1 MGTSKTNKIMKF
13 VKFIKFV
20 FVVLNFHSQRGA
32 RGVFSGSF
40 QLDQTDNA
48 IVSQYRTDLDSWSVK
63 LDDTYNANCILP
75 QIAKHSMIRLE
86 QSTFMV
92 CSELSSVIISSEFLL
107 PNRIPFANASCLGFL
122 KTMTDIS
129 FVESQAICGDPY
141 LDNAVVVT
149 SDGLLISR
157 QSDTIRNIFRND
169 SQARLDFRVLFIRKM
184 MNNYAVHQKIFNLE
198 LRIPS
203 TVANLDGGH
212 FIVENFCAHVGLRT
226 IPHSILRKFLYH
238 ESLYSCLVECHHNF
252 IRTPWNSRPSFQNI
266 SQNDQFEAYSICL
279 PVSDEFTASLFD
291 LTIVTSTQMSVA
303 WTASDDFFG
312 NLRSLELIIQN
323 FTNMHDINSNVFLKL
338 PLSRYDDKSFGNL
351 VNAIIAMRNSD
362 AINFYKTQIVQSKP
376 LFTSRRLLSS
386 VVDESNTE
394 ASSVH
399 ALITLRG
406 LMLTRNV
413 QKSPS
418 TISRLLHNLP
428 VEISYSDGLITSVE
442 QAHVDRI
449 YRVAKQDPPSQES
462 RIERYLV
469 IGISLGVICIILII
483 ASILTQ
489 QIREK
494 KLIK

>member
-1 MGTSKTNKIMKF
+1 M
-13 VKFIKFV
+13 
-20 FVVLNFHSQRGA
+20 
-32 RGVFSGSF
+32 
-40 QLDQTDNA
+40 
-48 IVSQYRTDLDSWSVK
+48 
-63 LDDTYNANCILP
+63 
-75 QIAKHSMIRLE
+75 
-86 QSTFMV
+86 
-92 CSELSSVIISSEFLL
+92 
-107 PNRIPFANASCLGFL
+107 
-122 KTMTDIS
+122 
-129 FVESQAICGDPY
+129 
-141 LDNAVVVT
+141 
-149 SDGLLISR
+149 
-157 QSDTIRNIFRND
+157 
-169 SQARLDFRVLFIRKM
+169 
-184 MNNYAVHQKIFNLE
+184 
-198 LRIPS
+198 
-203 TVANLDGGH
+203 
-212 FIVENFCAHVGLRT
+212 
-226 IPHSILRKFLYH
+226 
-238 ESLYSCLVECHHNF
+238 
-252 IRTPWNSRPSFQNI
+252 
-266 SQNDQFEAYSICL
+266 
-279 PVSDEFTASLFD
+279 
-291 LTIVTSTQMSVA
+291 
-303 WTASDDFFG
+303 
-312 NLRSLELIIQN
+312 
-323 FTNMHDINSNVFLKL
+323 
-338 PLSRYDDKSFGNL
+338 SRYDDKSFGNL